1 MRRKAVAFFIFLSI
15 FLIHCPNVIAQD
27 FNTDYVVEYFPQEI
41 GSGISTHVKL
51 SSTITNLRS
60 DIVVKKI
67 ALSFPKSFIIRN
79 AVAAD
84 DKGAI
89 EPEITRENNQN
100 TVTIE
105 LGDPNIGRDS
115 TNTFKLEF
123 DQEKLFE
130 INGNIWEVIIPT
142 IDRDARRNYK
152 VVLHLPRTTDK
163 KISIAKPKPD
173 DIRQNEIVWNN
184 VTDKTIY
191 AVIGDKQYYRL
202 KLNYHLKNP
211 KLVPVYT
218 DVAFPPDTLYQKV
231 YLTSL
236 NALPSKTM
244 TDEDGNFLARYILKP
259 NQNLEISYEGL
270 AEIDT
275 KPRDDVRPVIAGMF
289 ENQKSYLLTAEKYW
303 ILDNAGIASDLKD
316 SRAIY
321 EYVTDKLR
329 YNYEELNNK
338 NLKRMGANKAL
349 QFPDKAVCMEFS
361 DLFIA
366 LAREKGIYSREVE
379 GYGFSHDQTI
389 RPISLI
395 SDILHSWPEYYDTK
409 ASLWVP
415 MDPTWENTSGI
426 DYYSSFDLNHI
437 TFAIHGKR
445 ADYPWPAGMYKTENS
460 KDVIVSA
467 ADRKPN
473 EKIEIN
479 LDSPALPD
487 NLIDEKVT
495 ESKVTIKN
503 NGNIF
508 LWNVAV
514 EMKASGV
521 LVSPDK
527 IIVPMIAPMEKKEI
541 GYQLAADK
549 ENRKKKASIDI
560 FVMGNKLYRK
570 NFTIVPYYYE
580 YVMKGFIALSVIVVL
595 LLIFKISLW
604 QNKLKP

>member
-236 NALPSKTM
+236 NVLPSKTM

-259 NQNLEISYEGL
+259 NQNLEISY
-270 AEIDT
+270 
-275 KPRDDVRPVIAGMF
+275 
-289 ENQKSYLLTAEKYW
+289 
-303 ILDNAGIASDLKD
+303 
-316 SRAIY
+316 
-321 EYVTDKLR
+321 
-329 YNYEELNNK
+329 
-338 NLKRMGANKAL
+338 
-349 QFPDKAVCMEFS
+349 
-361 DLFIA
+361 
-366 LAREKGIYSREVE
+366 
-379 GYGFSHDQTI
+379 
-389 RPISLI
+389 
-395 SDILHSWPEYYDTK
+395 
-409 ASLWVP
+409 
-415 MDPTWENTSGI
+415 
-426 DYYSSFDLNHI
+426 
-437 TFAIHGKR
+437 
-445 ADYPWPAGMYKTENS
+445 
-460 KDVIVSA
+460 
-467 ADRKPN
+467 
-473 EKIEIN
+473 
-479 LDSPALPD
+479 
-487 NLIDEKVT
+487 
-495 ESKVTIKN
+495 
-503 NGNIF
+503 
-508 LWNVAV
+508 
-514 EMKASGV
+514 
-521 LVSPDK
+521 
-527 IIVPMIAPMEKKEI
+527 
-541 GYQLAADK
+541 
-549 ENRKKKASIDI
+549 
-560 FVMGNKLYRK
+560 
-570 NFTIVPYYYE
+570 
-580 YVMKGFIALSVIVVL
+580 
-595 LLIFKISLW
+595 
-604 QNKLKP
+604 